1 MKYKGTDNV
10 CMCLYGDG
18 GANQGQVCQNAF
30 VHILPTVLLE
40 CIDIV
45 QVFESYNMAAL
56 WKLPVIYICENNK
69 YGMGTSEVRSSA
81 STDYYTR
88 GDFIPGI
95 WVSNLYCIICMY
107 ACMRTYTYNFQDV
120 EIKTYVSHITN
131 SRSYKMNCNY
141 FVTMRPCMKIN

>member
-1 MKYKGTDNV
+1 MFV
-10 CMCLYGDG
+10 CVSMVTVEPIRDRYFINMFACT
-18 GANQGQVCQNAF
+18 CT
-30 VHILPTVLLE
+30 HLPTVLLE
-40 CIDIV
+40 CIDVV

-95 WVSNLYCIICMY
+95 WVS
-107 ACMRTYTYNFQDV
+107 
-120 EIKTYVSHITN
+120 
-131 SRSYKMNCNY
+131 
-141 FVTMRPCMKIN
+141 